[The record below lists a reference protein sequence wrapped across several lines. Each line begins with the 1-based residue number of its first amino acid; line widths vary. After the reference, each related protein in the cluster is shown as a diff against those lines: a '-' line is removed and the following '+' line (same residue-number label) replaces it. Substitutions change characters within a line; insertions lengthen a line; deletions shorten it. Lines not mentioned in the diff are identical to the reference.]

1 MKKKLCFTL
10 ILLVFLF
17 STKDVF
23 ASRDALLLLKD
34 KINES
39 NYIEK
44 IIELNPGEDYF
55 EDIKVN
61 ANSYGNSI
69 KLDLVSIEENLPL
82 FEFYVHGYLE
92 GNILTFNLNNL
103 NLKYQNNIPFFK
115 AVLCYMAMDAY
126 GQLVGLDPYYLFDS
140 IILLIEDVLS
150 DYDGELEYFNYNYEG
165 INLFQ
170 SGTESVTVTLDLDY
184 IEVPE
189 EIIEE
194 DSDSEDI
201 KEEIKDEII
210 DVNPPTGL
218 NTHYLSLSILGI
230 TTIFS
235 LFKLNKKKYLV

>member
-1 MKKKLCFTL
+1 M
-10 ILLVFLF
+10 
-17 STKDVF
+17 
-23 ASRDALLLLKD
+23 
-34 KINES
+34 
-39 NYIEK
+39 
-44 IIELNPGEDYF
+44 
-55 EDIKVN
+55 
-61 ANSYGNSI
+61 
-69 KLDLVSIEENLPL
+69 VSIEENLPL

-194 DSDSEDI
+194 DSDS
-201 KEEIKDEII
+201 
-210 DVNPPTGL
+210 
-218 NTHYLSLSILGI
+218 
-230 TTIFS
+230 
-235 LFKLNKKKYLV
+235 